1 MWPASISALRSVKIG
16 IKRRWAQMN
25 LQKKVADGVGFF
37 ILGSLT
43 FCCWVFYPV
52 YICVDWFDHW
62 LDDVLPTE
70 LTKNDME

>member
-1 MWPASISALRSVKIG
+1 
-16 IKRRWAQMN
+16 MN